1 MTIEKGDSPSTDE
14 RYPDDRSDMPESD
27 ERSDPESDR
36 SSDTYEDISPN
47 QHFEPLRYV
56 LLNRNL
62 ASVVPSMISH

>member
-1 MTIEKGDSPSTDE
+1 MKAD
-14 RYPDDRSDMPESD
+14 
-27 ERSDPESDR
+27 DR

-62 ASVVPSMISH
+62 GSVVPSMISHWSLYRRATNLDNLTFVR